1 MADTKAKPKATKRK
15 AAQGRT
21 TAKAASGRKT
31 TATAKAASGRKTT
44 ATGKAGAAKRTARK
58 TSNRARAT
66 ALPRDALKSLEE
78 GQRAAL
84 DAVRRFAE
92 TVEHALPREGGA
104 RRQEIVDSALEL
116 AERLVQA
123 EYDLLRRLMQ
133 SAGKLSDVGKR

>member
-15 AAQGRT
+15 ATKGRS

-31 TATAKAASGRKTT
+31 TATAKA
-44 ATGKAGAAKRTARK
+44 GAAKRTARK
-58 TSNRARAT
+58 TGNRARAT

-84 DAVRRFAE
+84 DAVRKFAE

-133 SAGKLSDVGKR
+133 SAGKLGDVGKR